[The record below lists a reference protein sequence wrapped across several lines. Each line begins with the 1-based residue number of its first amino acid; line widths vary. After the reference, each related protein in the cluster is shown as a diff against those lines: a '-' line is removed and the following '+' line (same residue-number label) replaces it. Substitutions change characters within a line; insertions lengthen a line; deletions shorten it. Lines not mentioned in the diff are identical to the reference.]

1 MDQDR
6 MGWGGEERVSG
17 GGVKR
22 GANDPVVMSGS
33 AEELERGS

>member
-1 MDQDR
+1 M
-6 MGWGGEERVSG
+6 SG

-33 AEELERGS
+33 AEELERGSSEDLDEEDCQG